1 MKLHEAVAL
10 TYAAVG
16 QELSDAALEL
26 ICADLAAYPP
36 KGVAEALQRCRRE
49 VRGRLSLADILDR
62 IPCGHPGV
70 EEAWS
75 LVCRAIGDERA
86 TVILTEPMRAAF
98 YAAEQLV
105 DDEVG
110 ARMAFKEV
118 YARDVALARQSAAM
132 PEWSAILGHDPAE
145 RDAKITQAVTD
156 GRIEPQ
162 RALTLMAHHDEV
174 TLESL
179 MALAPP
185 EVRAKLGELQIKR
198 IDGRE

>member
-10 TYAAVG
+10 TYAAIG

-75 LVCRAIGDERA
+75 LVCRAIGDEQV
-86 TVILTEPMRAAF
+86 TVVLTEPMRAAF
-98 YAAEQLV
+98 YAAEAV
-105 DDEVG
+105 GEDEVG

-118 YARDVALARQSAAM
+118 YTRDVALARQSAAQ
-132 PEWSAILGHDPAE
+132 PKWYAILGHNPAE
-145 RDAKITQAVTD
+145 RDAKIQQAVTE
-156 GRIEPQ
+156 GKIEPQ

-179 MALAPP
+179 MALASP

-198 IDGRE
+198 IEGRE